1 MIDFWIAAGVLLQAA
16 LAFLLLPLLR
26 GRKAQAEEDRTALN
40 VALYE
45 ERLAEL
51 ASQHAAGTLDD
62 DQFAVARDDA
72 ARELLDDTAAGET
85 RRAGRLG
92 RAIPLAAAILVPLVG
107 YGFYMQWGASDK
119 LQLAREFSEQP
130 KTMAEMT
137 ARLER
142 AVEAQPDSAEAWYFL
157 ARTYMSQ
164 ERPDDAVPAYARV
177 AELAGRQPDILGQWA
192 QALYFANDRQWS
204 EQIERLT
211 TEALQADPQEVTSL
225 GLLGIAAFEQERFA
239 DAIRYWE
246 RLVATLPA
254 EDPSREA
261 IQGGIERARQEMGDA
276 GRAGEEQAQPATA
289 EVPAA
294 GTGVTVSVRLDDS
307 LSQQVQPG
315 DAVFVFARAVSGP
328 PMPLAV
334 KRLTVA
340 DLPATVTLGD
350 ADAMAPSFACPT
362 STRSGCLP
370 AFLGTA
376 TQLAVSGRATA
387 SRSARP
393 ARMRRCSL
401 RSINRIRPDYRWGRE
416 ATDDG
421 K

>member
-1 MIDFWIAAGVLLQAA
+1 MIDFWIAAGVLLLAA

-350 ADAMAPSFACPT
+350 ADAMTPQLRLSNFDQVRLFARISRDGNATRGEWKGDSQPLSPSRQDEAV
-362 STRSGCLP
+362 
-370 AFLGTA
+370 
-376 TQLAVSGRATA
+376 QLT
-387 SRSARP
+387 
-393 ARMRRCSL
+393 
-401 RSINRIRPDYRWGRE
+401 IDQPD
-416 ATDDG
+416 TP
-421 K
+421 